1 MTWIRMSADK
11 GFNMAQDPVRCSLCP
26 KVVVIHCGSC
36 QVNLCAQ
43 CLSTHI
49 DRNKSLKHEIVPYT
63 SQLVKPEAEIEK
75 CQDHPKQQ
83 CDLFCQDCSV
93 PICSRCLTGN
103 HKRHGAVDLE
113 EICETTRSTVKE
125 DLEELRKFRK
135 EYEKVVGESKEEL
148 AKYTEESD
156 KERDSLKELGKQ
168 WHQMIDKVI
177 DKVGKDMDEII
188 QSDTKCLQDN
198 TEEIQSALQDVKD
211 SIKANE
217 DILQDDRFTR
227 LLSYAS
233 KNDAFRIIP
242 SRPAIK
248 TAKIVPVNVKEG
260 DIIPKLIH
268 FQRSIRT
275 KLPGYSLNRTG
286 DVSSIS
292 TKSLLPEPE
301 LIATVKTN
309 CKQLKGICHNE
320 DDRVWIY
327 GTDEILRE
335 VDITG
340 TVQNCITAISKNS
353 QKDIAKNKMGE
364 IVFSH
369 LSDEC
374 VNIVREGKISKLLDL
389 SGWIPF
395 GVTFNADDDLMVC
408 MRREDYQESKV
419 GIFSQ
424 GKLKKEIQFDETG
437 KPLFSASRNNMY
449 IKENANRDICVSD
462 WNACAVI
469 VLKSSGELRF
479 RYTGNLSRSFKQFYP
494 HGIVT
499 DNYCRILVVDRKNDC
514 LHVIDR
520 NGKFLTYITC
530 SLQDPYVMSIDPDE
544 NLWVGEYDTGCVKV
558 IKYLEC

>member
-1 MTWIRMSADK
+1 MSADK
-11 GFNMAQDPVRCSLCP
+11 GLNMAQDPVRCSLCP

-63 SQLVKPEAEIEK
+63 SQLVKPEADIQK

-83 CDLFCQDCSV
+83 CDLFCQDCGV

-148 AKYTEESD
+148 AKYIEESD

-301 LIATVKTN
+301 LIATIKTN

-395 GVTFNADDDLMVC
+395 GVTFNADDNLMVC

-530 SLQDPYVMSIDPDE
+530 SLQDPYVLSMDPDE
-544 NLWVGEYDTGCVKV
+544 NVWVGEYDTGCVKV
-558 IKYLEC
+558 IRYLEC

>member
-1 MTWIRMSADK
+1 MSADK

-26 KVVVIHCGSC
+26 EVVVIHCGSC

-63 SQLVKPEAEIEK
+63 SQLVKPEAEIQK

-148 AKYTEESD
+148 AKYIEESD

-217 DILQDDRFTR
+217 DILQDDRCTR

-530 SLQDPYVMSIDPDE
+530 SLQDPYVLSMDPDE
-544 NLWVGEYDTGCVKV
+544 NVWVGEYDTGCVKV
-558 IKYLEC
+558 IRYLEC

>member
-1 MTWIRMSADK
+1 MSADK

-26 KVVVIHCGSC
+26 EVVVIHCGSC

-63 SQLVKPEAEIEK
+63 SQLVKPEAELQK

-148 AKYTEESD
+148 AKYIEESD
-156 KERDSLKELGKQ
+156 KERDSLRELGKQ

-301 LIATVKTN
+301 LIATIKTN

-389 SGWIPF
+389 SEWIPF

-530 SLQDPYVMSIDPDE
+530 SLQDPYVLSMDPDE
-544 NLWVGEYDTGCVKV
+544 NVWVGEYDTGCVKV
-558 IKYLEC
+558 IRYLEC

>member
-1 MTWIRMSADK
+1 MSADK

-26 KVVVIHCGSC
+26 EVVVIHCGSC

-63 SQLVKPEAEIEK
+63 SQLVKPEAEIQK

-83 CDLFCQDCSV
+83 CDLYCQDCGV

-113 EICETTRSTVKE
+113 EICETTRNTIKE

-148 AKYTEESD
+148 AKYIEESD

-177 DKVGKDMDEII
+177 DKVGKDMYEII

-353 QKDIAKNKMGE
+353 QKDIAKNKIGE

-530 SLQDPYVMSIDPDE
+530 SLQDPYVLSMDPDE
-544 NLWVGEYDTGCVKV
+544 NVWVGEYDTGCVKV
-558 IKYLEC
+558 IRYLEC

>member
-1 MTWIRMSADK
+1 MSADK

-26 KVVVIHCGSC
+26 EVVVIHCGSC

-63 SQLVKPEAEIEK
+63 SQLVKPEADIQK

-93 PICSRCLTGN
+93 PICSRCLTGH

-148 AKYTEESD
+148 AKYLEESD

-198 TEEIQSALQDVKD
+198 TEEIQSALQDVND
-211 SIKANE
+211 SIKTNE
-217 DILQDDRFTR
+217 DVLQDGGFKC
-227 LLSYAS
+227 LLSYTS

-268 FQRSIRT
+268 FQRSIHT

-301 LIATVKTN
+301 LIATIKTN

-530 SLQDPYVMSIDPDE
+530 SLQDPYVLSMDPDE
-544 NLWVGEYDTGCVKV
+544 NVWVGEYDTGCVKV
-558 IKYLEC
+558 IRYLEC

>member
-1 MTWIRMSADK
+1 MSADK

-26 KVVVIHCGSC
+26 EVVVIHCGSC

-63 SQLVKPEAEIEK
+63 SQLVKPEAEIQK

-83 CDLFCQDCSV
+83 CDLYCQDCSV

-113 EICETTRSTVKE
+113 EICETTRSTIKE

-148 AKYTEESD
+148 AKYIEESD

-217 DILQDDRFTR
+217 DLLQDDRFTR

-320 DDRVWIY
+320 NDRVWIY

-530 SLQDPYVMSIDPDE
+530 SLQDPYVLSMDPDE
-544 NLWVGEYDTGCVKV
+544 NVWVGEYDTGCVKV
-558 IKYLEC
+558 IRYLEC

>member
-1 MTWIRMSADK
+1 MSADK

-26 KVVVIHCGSC
+26 EVVVIHCGSC

-63 SQLVKPEAEIEK
+63 SQLVKPEAEIQK

-148 AKYTEESD
+148 AKYLEESD

-211 SIKANE
+211 TIKANE

-320 DDRVWIY
+320 DDRVWVY

-530 SLQDPYVMSIDPDE
+530 SLQDPYVLSMDPDE
-544 NLWVGEYDTGCVKV
+544 NVWVGEYDTGCVKV
-558 IKYLEC
+558 IRYLEC

>member
-26 KVVVIHCGSC
+26 EVVVIHCGSC

-63 SQLVKPEAEIEK
+63 SQLVKPEAEIQK

-83 CDLFCQDCSV
+83 CDLYCQDCSV

-125 DLEELRKFRK
+125 DLEELKKFRK

-148 AKYTEESD
+148 AKYIEESD

-301 LIATVKTN
+301 LIATIKTN

-320 DDRVWIY
+320 DDRVWVY

-374 VNIVREGKISKLLDL
+374 VNIVRGGKISKLLDL

-469 VLKSSGELRF
+469 VLKSSGEVRF

-544 NLWVGEYDTGCVKV
+544 NVWVGEYDTGCVKV
-558 IKYLEC
+558 IRYLEC

>member
-1 MTWIRMSADK
+1 MSADK

-26 KVVVIHCGSC
+26 EVVVIHCGSC

-63 SQLVKPEAEIEK
+63 SQLVKPEADIQK

-83 CDLFCQDCSV
+83 CDLFCQDCGV

-148 AKYTEESD
+148 AKYIEESD

-320 DDRVWIY
+320 DDRVWVY

-530 SLQDPYVMSIDPDE
+530 SLQDPYVLSMDPDE
-544 NLWVGEYDTGCVKV
+544 NVWVGEYDTGCVKV
-558 IKYLEC
+558 IRYLEC

>member
-1 MTWIRMSADK
+1 MTWIKMSADK

-26 KVVVIHCGSC
+26 EVVVIHCGSC

-49 DRNKSLKHEIVPYT
+49 DRNKSLRHEIVPYT

-125 DLEELRKFRK
+125 DLEELRKFRE

-148 AKYTEESD
+148 AKYIEESD

-198 TEEIQSALQDVKD
+198 TDEIQSALQDVKD

-364 IVFSH
+364 IVYSH

-449 IKENANRDICVSD
+449 IKENANKDICVSD

-530 SLQDPYVMSIDPDE
+530 SLQDPYVLSMDPDE
-544 NLWVGEYDTGCVKV
+544 NVWVGEYDTGCVKV

>member
-1 MTWIRMSADK
+1 MTWIKMSADK

-26 KVVVIHCGSC
+26 EVVVIHCGSC

-364 IVFSH
+364 IVYSH

-449 IKENANRDICVSD
+449 IKENANKDICVSD

-514 LHVIDR
+514 LHVIDS

>member
-1 MTWIRMSADK
+1 MSADK

-26 KVVVIHCGSC
+26 EVVVIHCGSC

-63 SQLVKPEAEIEK
+63 SQLVKPEADIQK

-83 CDLFCQDCSV
+83 CDLFCQDCGV

-148 AKYTEESD
+148 AKYIEESD

-530 SLQDPYVMSIDPDE
+530 SLQDPYVLSMDPDE
-544 NLWVGEYDTGCVKV
+544 NVWVGEYDTGCVKV
-558 IKYLEC
+558 IRYLEC

>member
-1 MTWIRMSADK
+1 MSADK

-26 KVVVIHCGSC
+26 EVVVIHCGSC

-63 SQLVKPEAEIEK
+63 SQLVKPEAEIQK

-83 CDLFCQDCSV
+83 CDLYCQDCSV

-113 EICETTRSTVKE
+113 EICETTRSTIKE

-148 AKYTEESD
+148 AKYIEESD

-292 TKSLLPEPE
+292 PKSLLPEPE

-530 SLQDPYVMSIDPDE
+530 SLQDPYVLSMDPDE
-544 NLWVGEYDTGCVKV
+544 NVWVGEYDTGCVKV
-558 IKYLEC
+558 IRYLEC

>member
-1 MTWIRMSADK
+1 MSADK

-26 KVVVIHCGSC
+26 EVVVIHCGSC

-63 SQLVKPEAEIEK
+63 SQLVKPEADIQK

-83 CDLFCQDCSV
+83 CDLFCQDCGV

-148 AKYTEESD
+148 AKYIEESD

-275 KLPGYSLNRTG
+275 KLPGYSLNKTG

-320 DDRVWIY
+320 DDRVWVY

-530 SLQDPYVMSIDPDE
+530 SLQDPYVLSMDPDE
-544 NLWVGEYDTGCVKV
+544 NVWVGEYDTGCVKV
-558 IKYLEC
+558 IRYLEC

>member
-26 KVVVIHCGSC
+26 EVVVIHCGSC

-63 SQLVKPEAEIEK
+63 SQLVKPEAEIQK

-83 CDLFCQDCSV
+83 CDLYCQDCSV

-148 AKYTEESD
+148 AKYIEESD
-156 KERDSLKELGKQ
+156 KERVSLKELGKQ

-211 SIKANE
+211 SIKTNE

-268 FQRSIRT
+268 FQRSIHT

-301 LIATVKTN
+301 LIATIKTN

-320 DDRVWIY
+320 DDRVWVY

-530 SLQDPYVMSIDPDE
+530 SLQDPYVLSMDPDE
-544 NLWVGEYDTGCVKV
+544 NVWVGEYDTGCVKV
-558 IKYLEC
+558 IRYLEC

>member
-1 MTWIRMSADK
+1 MSADK

-26 KVVVIHCGSC
+26 EVVVIHCGSC

-63 SQLVKPEAEIEK
+63 SQLVKPEADIQK

-83 CDLFCQDCSV
+83 CDLFCQDCGV

-113 EICETTRSTVKE
+113 EICETTRSTIKE

-148 AKYTEESD
+148 AKYIEESD

-227 LLSYAS
+227 LLSYTS

-320 DDRVWIY
+320 DDRVWVY

-530 SLQDPYVMSIDPDE
+530 SLQDPYVLSMDPDE
-544 NLWVGEYDTGCVKV
+544 NVWVGEYDTGCVKV
-558 IKYLEC
+558 IRYLEC

>member
-1 MTWIRMSADK
+1 MSADK

-26 KVVVIHCGSC
+26 EVVVIHCGSC

-63 SQLVKPEAEIEK
+63 SQLVKPEAELQK

-148 AKYTEESD
+148 AKYIEESD
-156 KERDSLKELGKQ
+156 KERDSLRELGKQ

-364 IVFSH
+364 IVYSH

-530 SLQDPYVMSIDPDE
+530 SLQDPYVLSMDPDE
-544 NLWVGEYDTGCVKV
+544 NVWVGEYDTGCVKV
-558 IKYLEC
+558 IRYLEC

>member
-1 MTWIRMSADK
+1 MSADK

-26 KVVVIHCGSC
+26 EVVVIHCGSC

-148 AKYTEESD
+148 AKYIEESD

-364 IVFSH
+364 IVYSH

-395 GVTFNADDDLMVC
+395 GVTFNADDNLMVC

-449 IKENANRDICVSD
+449 IKENANKDICVSD

-530 SLQDPYVMSIDPDE
+530 SLQDPYVLSMDPDE
-544 NLWVGEYDTGCVKV
+544 NVWVGEYDTGCVKV
-558 IKYLEC
+558 IRYLEC

>member
-1 MTWIRMSADK
+1 MSADK

-63 SQLVKPEAEIEK
+63 SQLVKPEAEIQK

-148 AKYTEESD
+148 AKYIEESD

-301 LIATVKTN
+301 LIATIKTN

-530 SLQDPYVMSIDPDE
+530 SLQDPYVLSIDPDE
-544 NLWVGEYDTGCVKV
+544 NVWVGEYDTGCVKV
-558 IKYLEC
+558 IRYLEC

>member
-1 MTWIRMSADK
+1 MSADK

-26 KVVVIHCGSC
+26 EVVVIHCGSC

-63 SQLVKPEAEIEK
+63 SQLVKPEAELQK

-103 HKRHGAVDLE
+103 HKRHGAVDLK

-148 AKYTEESD
+148 AKYIEESD
-156 KERDSLKELGKQ
+156 KERDSLRELGKQ

-268 FQRSIRT
+268 FQRSIRI

-364 IVFSH
+364 IVYSH

-530 SLQDPYVMSIDPDE
+530 SLQDPYVLSMDPDE
-544 NLWVGEYDTGCVKV
+544 NVWVGEYDTGCVKV
-558 IKYLEC
+558 IRYLEC

>member
-1 MTWIRMSADK
+1 MSADK

-26 KVVVIHCGSC
+26 EVVVIHCGSC

-63 SQLVKPEAEIEK
+63 SQLVKPEAELQK

-148 AKYTEESD
+148 AKYIEESD

-211 SIKANE
+211 SIKTNE
-217 DILQDDRFTR
+217 DILQDGGFKC
-227 LLSYAS
+227 LLSYTS

-335 VDITG
+335 VDIIG

-449 IKENANRDICVSD
+449 IKENANGDICVSD

-530 SLQDPYVMSIDPDE
+530 SLQDPYVLSMDPDE
-544 NLWVGEYDTGCVKV
+544 NVWVGEYDTGCVKV
-558 IKYLEC
+558 IRYLEC

>member
-1 MTWIRMSADK
+1 MSADK

-26 KVVVIHCGSC
+26 EVVVIHCGSC

-83 CDLFCQDCSV
+83 CDLFCQDCGV

-320 DDRVWIY
+320 DDRVWVY

-364 IVFSH
+364 IVYSH

-514 LHVIDR
+514 LHVIDS

-530 SLQDPYVMSIDPDE
+530 SLQDPYVLSMDPDE
-544 NLWVGEYDTGCVKV
+544 NVWVGEYDTGCVKV
-558 IKYLEC
+558 IRYLEC

>member
-26 KVVVIHCGSC
+26 EVVVIHCGSC

-63 SQLVKPEAEIEK
+63 SQLVKPEAEIQK

-148 AKYTEESD
+148 AKYIEESD

-364 IVFSH
+364 IVYSH

-530 SLQDPYVMSIDPDE
+530 SLQDPYVLSMDPDE
-544 NLWVGEYDTGCVKV
+544 NVWVGEYDTGCVKV
-558 IKYLEC
+558 IRYLEC

>member
-1 MTWIRMSADK
+1 MSADK

-26 KVVVIHCGSC
+26 EVVVIHCGSC

-75 CQDHPKQQ
+75 CRDHPKQQ
-83 CDLFCQDCSV
+83 CDLYCQDCSV

-113 EICETTRSTVKE
+113 EICETTRTTVKE

-148 AKYTEESD
+148 AKYIEESD

-211 SIKANE
+211 TIKANE

-320 DDRVWIY
+320 NDRVWIY

-530 SLQDPYVMSIDPDE
+530 SLQDPYVLSMDPDE
-544 NLWVGEYDTGCVKV
+544 NVWVGEYDTGCVKV
-558 IKYLEC
+558 IRYLEC

>member
-1 MTWIRMSADK
+1 MSADK

-26 KVVVIHCGSC
+26 EVVVIHCGSC

-63 SQLVKPEAEIEK
+63 SQLVKPEAEIQK

-148 AKYTEESD
+148 AKYIEESD

-449 IKENANRDICVSD
+449 IKENANKDICVSD

-514 LHVIDR
+514 LHVIDS

>member
-26 KVVVIHCGSC
+26 EVVVIHCGSC

-63 SQLVKPEAEIEK
+63 SQLVKPEADIQK

-83 CDLFCQDCSV
+83 CDLFCQDCGV
-93 PICSRCLTGN
+93 PVCSRCLTGN

-148 AKYTEESD
+148 AKYIEESD

-292 TKSLLPEPE
+292 TKSLLSEPE

-395 GVTFNADDDLMVC
+395 GVTFNADDNLMVC

-530 SLQDPYVMSIDPDE
+530 SLQDPYVLSMDPDE
-544 NLWVGEYDTGCVKV
+544 NVWVGEYDTGCVKV
-558 IKYLEC
+558 IRYLEC

>member
-1 MTWIRMSADK
+1 MSADK
-11 GFNMAQDPVRCSLCP
+11 GLNMAQDPVRCSLCP
-26 KVVVIHCGSC
+26 GVVVIHCGSC

-49 DRNKSLKHEIVPYT
+49 DRNKSLRHEIVPYT
-63 SQLVKPEAEIEK
+63 SQLVKPEADIQK

-148 AKYTEESD
+148 AKYIEESD

-268 FQRSIRT
+268 FQRSIHT

-530 SLQDPYVMSIDPDE
+530 SLQDPYVLSMDPDE
-544 NLWVGEYDTGCVKV
+544 NVWVGEYDTGCVKV
-558 IKYLEC
+558 IRYLEC

>member
-26 KVVVIHCGSC
+26 EVVVIHCGSC

-63 SQLVKPEAEIEK
+63 SQLVKPEAELQK

-148 AKYTEESD
+148 AKYIEESD
-156 KERDSLKELGKQ
+156 KERDSLRELGKQ

-217 DILQDDRFTR
+217 DLLQDDRFTR

-320 DDRVWIY
+320 NDRVWIY

-364 IVFSH
+364 IVYSH

-530 SLQDPYVMSIDPDE
+530 SLQDPYVLSMDPDE
-544 NLWVGEYDTGCVKV
+544 NVWVGEYDTGCVKV
-558 IKYLEC
+558 IRYLEC

>member
-26 KVVVIHCGSC
+26 EVVVIHCGSC

-63 SQLVKPEAEIEK
+63 SQLVKPEAEIQK

-83 CDLFCQDCSV
+83 CDLYCQDCSV

-148 AKYTEESD
+148 AKYIEESD

-301 LIATVKTN
+301 LIATIKTN

-479 RYTGNLSRSFKQFYP
+479 RYTGNLSRSFKQFFP

-530 SLQDPYVMSIDPDE
+530 SLQDPYVLSMDPDE
-544 NLWVGEYDTGCVKV
+544 NVWVGEYDTGCVKV
-558 IKYLEC
+558 IRYLEC

>member
-1 MTWIRMSADK
+1 MSADK

-26 KVVVIHCGSC
+26 EVVVIHCGSC

-63 SQLVKPEAEIEK
+63 SQLVKPEAELQK

-148 AKYTEESD
+148 AKYIEESD
-156 KERDSLKELGKQ
+156 KERDSLRELGKQ

-286 DVSSIS
+286 NVSSIS

-309 CKQLKGICHNE
+309 CKQLKGICHNK

-364 IVFSH
+364 IVYSH

-530 SLQDPYVMSIDPDE
+530 SLQDPYVLSMDPDE
-544 NLWVGEYDTGCVKV
+544 NVWVGEYDTGCVKV
-558 IKYLEC
+558 IRYLEC

>member
-1 MTWIRMSADK
+1 MSADK

-26 KVVVIHCGSC
+26 EVVVIHCGSC

-63 SQLVKPEAEIEK
+63 SQLVKPEAEIQK

-83 CDLFCQDCSV
+83 CDLYCQDCSV

-148 AKYTEESD
+148 AKYIEESD

-530 SLQDPYVMSIDPDE
+530 SLQDPYVLSMDPDE
-544 NLWVGEYDTGCVKV
+544 NVWVGEYDTGCVKV
-558 IKYLEC
+558 IRYLEC

>member
-1 MTWIRMSADK
+1 MSADK
-11 GFNMAQDPVRCSLCP
+11 ELNMAQDPVRCSLCP
-26 KVVVIHCGSC
+26 EVVVIHCRSC

-63 SQLVKPEAEIEK
+63 SQLVKPEAEIQK

-83 CDLFCQDCSV
+83 CDLYCQDCSV

-113 EICETTRSTVKE
+113 EICETTRSTIKE

-135 EYEKVVGESKEEL
+135 EYEKVVAESKEEL
-148 AKYTEESD
+148 AKYLKESD

-168 WHQMIDKVI
+168 WHKMIDKVI
-177 DKVGKDMDEII
+177 DKVGQDMDEII

-217 DILQDDRFTR
+217 DILQDDGFTR

-248 TAKIVPVNVKEG
+248 TAKIVPVNVKEE

-286 DVSSIS
+286 DVSAIS
-292 TKSLLPEPE
+292 TKTLLPEPE
-301 LIATVKTN
+301 LIITIKTN

-320 DDRVWIY
+320 ADRVWIY

-340 TVQNCITAISKNS
+340 TVKNCITAISKNS

-374 VNIVREGKISKLLDL
+374 VNIVREGKISKLLDMP
-389 SGWIPF
+389 GWIPF

-424 GKLKKEIQFDETG
+424 GQLKKEIQFDETG

-499 DNYCRILVVDRKNDC
+499 DSYCRILVVDRKNDC

-530 SLQDPYVMSIDPDE
+530 SLQDPYVLSIDPDE
-544 NLWVGEYDTGCVKV
+544 NVWVGEYDTGCVKV
-558 IKYLEC
+558 IRYLEC

>member
-1 MTWIRMSADK
+1 MSADK

-26 KVVVIHCGSC
+26 EVVVIHCGSC

-63 SQLVKPEAEIEK
+63 SQLVKPEAELQK

-113 EICETTRSTVKE
+113 KICETTRSTVKE

-148 AKYTEESD
+148 AKYIEESD

-530 SLQDPYVMSIDPDE
+530 SLQDPYVLSMDPDE
-544 NLWVGEYDTGCVKV
+544 NVWVGEYDTGCVKV
-558 IKYLEC
+558 IRYLEC

>member
-1 MTWIRMSADK
+1 MSADK

-26 KVVVIHCGSC
+26 EVVVIHCGSC

-364 IVFSH
+364 IVYSH

-449 IKENANRDICVSD
+449 IKENANKDICVSD

-514 LHVIDR
+514 LHVIDS

>member
-1 MTWIRMSADK
+1 MSADK

-26 KVVVIHCGSC
+26 EVVVIHCGSC

-63 SQLVKPEAEIEK
+63 SQLVKPEAEIQK

-113 EICETTRSTVKE
+113 EICETTRTTVKE

-135 EYEKVVGESKEEL
+135 EYEKVVWESKEEL
-148 AKYTEESD
+148 AKYIEESD

-268 FQRSIRT
+268 FQRSICT

-320 DDRVWIY
+320 NDRVWIY

-424 GKLKKEIQFDETG
+424 GKLKREIQFDETG

-530 SLQDPYVMSIDPDE
+530 SLQDPYVLSMDPDE
-544 NLWVGEYDTGCVKV
+544 NVWVGEYDTGCVKV
-558 IKYLEC
+558 IRYLEC

>member
-1 MTWIRMSADK
+1 MSADK

-26 KVVVIHCGSC
+26 EVVVIHCGSC

-63 SQLVKPEAEIEK
+63 SQLVKPEAEVQK

-148 AKYTEESD
+148 AKYIEESD

-301 LIATVKTN
+301 LIATIKTN

-530 SLQDPYVMSIDPDE
+530 SLQDPYVLSMDPDE
-544 NLWVGEYDTGCVKV
+544 NVWVGEYDTGCVKV
-558 IKYLEC
+558 IRCLEC

>member
-1 MTWIRMSADK
+1 M
-11 GFNMAQDPVRCSLCP
+11 
-26 KVVVIHCGSC
+26 
-36 QVNLCAQ
+36 
-43 CLSTHI
+43 
-49 DRNKSLKHEIVPYT
+49 
-63 SQLVKPEAEIEK
+63 
-75 CQDHPKQQ
+75 
-83 CDLFCQDCSV
+83 
-93 PICSRCLTGN
+93 
-103 HKRHGAVDLE
+103 
-113 EICETTRSTVKE
+113 
-125 DLEELRKFRK
+125 
-135 EYEKVVGESKEEL
+135 
-148 AKYTEESD
+148 
-156 KERDSLKELGKQ
+156 KELGKQ
-168 WHQMIDKVI
+168 WHQMIDMVI

-301 LIATVKTN
+301 LIATIKTN

-364 IVFSH
+364 IVYSH

-530 SLQDPYVMSIDPDE
+530 SLQDPYVLSMDPDE
-544 NLWVGEYDTGCVKV
+544 NVWVGEYDTGCVKV
-558 IKYLEC
+558 IRYLEC

>member
-1 MTWIRMSADK
+1 M
-11 GFNMAQDPVRCSLCP
+11 F
-26 KVVVIHCGSC
+26 
-36 QVNLCAQ
+36 
-43 CLSTHI
+43 
-49 DRNKSLKHEIVPYT
+49 
-63 SQLVKPEAEIEK
+63 
-75 CQDHPKQQ
+75 
-83 CDLFCQDCSV
+83 
-93 PICSRCLTGN
+93 
-103 HKRHGAVDLE
+103 
-113 EICETTRSTVKE
+113 
-125 DLEELRKFRK
+125 
-135 EYEKVVGESKEEL
+135 
-148 AKYTEESD
+148 
-156 KERDSLKELGKQ
+156 
-168 WHQMIDKVI
+168 
-177 DKVGKDMDEII
+177 
-188 QSDTKCLQDN
+188 LQYP
-198 TEEIQSALQDVKD
+198 Q
-211 SIKANE
+211 
-217 DILQDDRFTR
+217 
-227 LLSYAS
+227 
-233 KNDAFRIIP
+233 
-242 SRPAIK
+242 
-248 TAKIVPVNVKEG
+248 
-260 DIIPKLIH
+260 
-268 FQRSIRT
+268 
-275 KLPGYSLNRTG
+275 
-286 DVSSIS
+286 
-292 TKSLLPEPE
+292 SLLPEPE

-320 DDRVWIY
+320 DDRVWVY

-374 VNIVREGKISKLLDL
+374 LNIVREGKISKLLDL

-530 SLQDPYVMSIDPDE
+530 SLQDPYVLSMDPDE
-544 NLWVGEYDTGCVKV
+544 NVWVGEYDTGCVKV
-558 IKYLEC
+558 IRYLEC

>member
-26 KVVVIHCGSC
+26 EVVVIHCGSC

-63 SQLVKPEAEIEK
+63 SQLVKPEADIQK

-148 AKYTEESD
+148 AKYIEESD

-320 DDRVWIY
+320 DDRVWVY

-530 SLQDPYVMSIDPDE
+530 SLQDPYVLSMDPDE
-544 NLWVGEYDTGCVKV
+544 NVWVGEYDTGCVKV
-558 IKYLEC
+558 IRYLEC